1 MNEIYGSSRWRR
13 RKRRK
18 RRRCSRWVVVANV
31 LFIWSLLNNK
41 RPSPRQ
47 IYGRGGDDER
57 PFTCS
62 FFFIIFIC
70 FYCCCWSF
78 VELIDRFHRRAQVNI
93 VAAFELL
100 FINSIKV
107 DCWRVGIPRKMSP
120 VVFIAVQWMVKM
132 NETGL
137 VVPSLIQVFGL
148 DLDWYKAVVRMNG
161 HSSFLLLLLLLLL
174 FLLLLFSDGGPLDAA
189 IKFHV

>member
-1 MNEIYGSSRWRR
+1 M
-13 RKRRK
+13 
-18 RRRCSRWVVVANV
+18 
-31 LFIWSLLNNK
+31 
-41 RPSPRQ
+41 
-47 IYGRGGDDER
+47 
-57 PFTCS
+57 
-62 FFFIIFIC
+62 
-70 FYCCCWSF
+70 
-78 VELIDRFHRRAQVNI
+78 ELIDRFHRRAQVNI

-174 FLLLLFSDGGPLDAA
+174 LFLLLLFSDGGPLDAA